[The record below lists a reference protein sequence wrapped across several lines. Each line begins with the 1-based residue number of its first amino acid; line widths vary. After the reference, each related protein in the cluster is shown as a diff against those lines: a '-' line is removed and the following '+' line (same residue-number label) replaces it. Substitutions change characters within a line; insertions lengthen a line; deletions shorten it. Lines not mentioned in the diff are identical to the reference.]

1 MSKIIEITVAPD
13 GTTKVETSGFSGAE
27 CRNASQFIEKA
38 LGSSVNEQLKT
49 EFFQANQHQAENQNR
64 SC

>member
-13 GTTKVETSGFSGAE
+13 GTTKVETSGFVGAE

-49 EFFQANQHQAENQNR
+49 EFYQSAEQQTENQNR
-64 SC
+64 SF